1 MVLSLCDSKMATYCM
16 KRTLQNQ
23 IHASCS
29 QLFVAG
35 ILPHLTT
42 SISVQ
47 LCCFKCCA
55 PEMLRSSLHKKSPNL
70 SLWACSKLSL
80 HLLFIFIFFWNY
92 CIFMKVPFYVNL
104 VILWLL
110 QISQQDATVATGQAH
125 KEWSRISL
133 VWTGRTVS
141 LCLI

>member
-1 MVLSLCDSKMATYCM
+1 MMVLSLCDSKMATYCM

-23 IHASCS
+23 IHASSS

-80 HLLFIFIFFWNY
+80 HLLFFLFF
-92 CIFMKVPFYVNL
+92 FFELLHFHESP
-104 VILWLL
+104 ILCEFSDVMASTN
-110 QISQQDATVATGQAH
+110 ISARCDCRHRAG
-125 KEWSRISL
+125 S
-133 VWTGRTVS
+133 
-141 LCLI
+141 